1 MLTNDVMHFAMDE
14 KWAFFQF
21 FPNKNTIEMKDDT
34 FVVLFYVYII
44 AHFFFSTQRQR
55 RSRVVGRVIL
65 LLQRNFSLFVWYN
78 LLDDGLTRDKK
89 VVEGLQLDLGATT
102 MQ

>member
-21 FPNKNTIEMKDDT
+21 FYNKNTIEMKDDT

-44 AHFFFSTQRQR
+44 AHFFSAHKD
-55 RSRVVGRVIL
+55 SAEVGL
-65 LLQRNFSLFVWYN
+65 AQCGNFMIFLSLRFYV
-78 LLDDGLTRDKK
+78 KSI
-89 VVEGLQLDLGATT
+89 
-102 MQ
+102 

>member
-44 AHFFFSTQRQR
+44 AHFFQHTKIAQKSGCWKSNTASTTQFLPLCL
-55 RSRVVGRVIL
+55 V
-65 LLQRNFSLFVWYN
+65 
-78 LLDDGLTRDKK
+78 
-89 VVEGLQLDLGATT
+89 
-102 MQ
+102 

>member
-1 MLTNDVMHFAMDE
+1 MLKLMAE
-14 KWAFFQF
+14 KSWNFH
-21 FPNKNTIEMKDDT
+21 T
-34 FVVLFYVYII
+34 
-44 AHFFFSTQRQR
+44 
-55 RSRVVGRVIL
+55 VVGRVIL
-65 LLQRNFSLFVWYN
+65 LLERNFSLFVWYN

>member
-44 AHFFFSTQRQR
+44 AHFFFSTQR
-55 RSRVVGRVIL
+55 
-65 LLQRNFSLFVWYN
+65 
-78 LLDDGLTRDKK
+78 
-89 VVEGLQLDLGATT
+89 
-102 MQ
+102 